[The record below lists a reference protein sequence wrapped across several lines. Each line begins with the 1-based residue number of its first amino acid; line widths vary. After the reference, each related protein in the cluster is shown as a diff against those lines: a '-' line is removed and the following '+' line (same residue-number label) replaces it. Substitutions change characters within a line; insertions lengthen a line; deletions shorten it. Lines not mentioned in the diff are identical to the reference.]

1 MRPTESS
8 ADALVIFGITGDLA
22 RKMTLPALYRL
33 ESRGLLRLP
42 VIGIA
47 HDRWSEDV
55 LVEHVRNAI
64 RSRGET
70 WDRATFDSLVG
81 RLVFISGDFADPAI
95 YERLDSELASQQHPL
110 FYLETPPVLFAPIVR
125 SLHAAS
131 LLTGA
136 RVAVEKPFGH
146 DLPSAREL
154 NRELHEFVSEDQL
167 LRVDHFLGKEPVMDI
182 LFLRF
187 ANAVLEPVW
196 NREHV
201 ACVQITMAEDFGV
214 EDRGAFYDPVGAVR
228 DVVQNHLMQL
238 IALVAMEPAAGAT
251 PDDLRDKK
259 VEVFKAMPDAD
270 PERFVRGQYEGYR
283 RVPGV
288 AGNSTTETFAALRL
302 DIDNSRWRGVPFFV
316 RAGKALARTVTELRV
331 FFRRPP
337 RLAFVPQPARP
348 EPNQLVLRLDPDPG
362 LRLVLQAKS
371 AARGTSEPVHLD
383 LEFAEELGTPPEPY
397 ERILHAAIRG
407 DARLFTRE
415 DSIEETWRI
424 LQPLLDAPPPTATY
438 SVGSSGP
445 TAAGSIVQGYP
456 GWHPLRVPQQPPR
469 RRVGILGSRD
479 ARLA

>member
-1 MRPTESS
+1 MRPTESV

-33 ESRGLLRLP
+33 ESRGLLQLP

-47 HDRWSEDV
+47 RDRWSEDV
-55 LVEHVRNAI
+55 LLEHVRDAI
-64 RSRGET
+64 HRAGEN
-70 WDRATFDSLVG
+70 WDRATFDSLAG
-81 RLVFISGDFADPAI
+81 RLVFISGDFADPAT
-95 YERLDSELASQQHPL
+95 YARLESALRNHRHPL
-110 FYLETPPVLFAPIVR
+110 FYLETPPALFAPIVQ
-125 SLHAAS
+125 SLHAAG
-131 LLTGA
+131 LVAGA

-146 DLPSAREL
+146 DLASAREL

-214 EDRGAFYDPVGAVR
+214 EDRGAFYDPVGALR
-228 DVVQNHLMQL
+228 DVVQNHLMQI
-238 IALVAMEPAAGAT
+238 IALAAMEPAAGAA

-259 VEVFKAMPDAD
+259 VEVLKAMPDAD

-283 RVPGV
+283 QVPGV

-302 DIDNSRWRGVPFFV
+302 DIDNWRWGGVPFFV

-348 EPNQLVLRLDPDPG
+348 EPNQLVLRLNPNPG

-397 ERILHAAIRG
+397 ERILDAAIRG

-424 LQPLLDAPPPTATY
+424 LQPLLDAPPPPATY
-438 SVGSSGP
+438 SAGSSGP
-445 TAAGSIVQGYP
+445 TAADSIVQGYP
-456 GWHPLRVPQQPPR
+456 GWHPLRLPREPSGGRAVTSPPP
-469 RRVGILGSRD
+469 
-479 ARLA
+479 